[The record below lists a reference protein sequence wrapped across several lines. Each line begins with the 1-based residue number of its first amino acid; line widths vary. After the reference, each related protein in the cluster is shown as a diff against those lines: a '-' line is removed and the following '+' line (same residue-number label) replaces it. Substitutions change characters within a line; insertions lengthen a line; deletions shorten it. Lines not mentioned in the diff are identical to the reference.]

1 MPSRQWQHGERNM
14 CMICVEFFHQR
25 MTREELK
32 KAIPEMVRFAK
43 SEEERAHYKK
53 LEHSESSDELATVVD
68 EYMNTHSPSLK
79 KSLKR

>member
-1 MPSRQWQHGERNM
+1 M

-43 SEEERAHYKK
+43 NEEERAHFKK
-53 LEHSESSDELATVVD
+53 LEHSQSNDELSAVVD
-68 EYMNTHSPSLK
+68 EFMNSASLK
-79 KSLKR
+79 KSVKR